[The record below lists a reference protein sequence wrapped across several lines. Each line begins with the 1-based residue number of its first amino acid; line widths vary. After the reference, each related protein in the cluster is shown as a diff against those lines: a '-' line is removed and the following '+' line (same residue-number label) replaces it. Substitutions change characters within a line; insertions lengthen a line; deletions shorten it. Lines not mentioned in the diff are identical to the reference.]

1 MQIVEYAKA
10 HPIATGAI
18 VIIGGF
24 LFIMIVSGG
33 GGGSSQAV
41 DNGPSDAEVAANATI
56 QAAQIQAQAAAQ
68 TASIGAGV
76 QLNSDNKAAE
86 VAMSQI
92 EGAKAV
98 QLAIVGAQS
107 DAVKLSLQQQQ
118 QRTNAIIG
126 SLGSLNKNN
135 RDDVLQALITGEKF
149 NEGQGSTRGLNIG
162 SALSGAGSL
171 ISSIGSVFSDQRLK
185 ENIRFAGYDRKGREV
200 YRFNYK
206 GSKRERLGY
215 ISDSLKRTDPERV
228 FTDPATGYDKV
239 DGMLYV

>member
-1 MQIVEYAKA
+1 MQIIEYAKA

-41 DNGPSDAEVAANATI
+41 DQGPSDAEIMANATI
-56 QAAQIQAQAAAQ
+56 QSAQIQAQAAAQ

-86 VAMSQI
+86 VAMAQI
-92 EGAKAV
+92 EGAKTI
-98 QLAIVGAQS
+98 QLAIVNAQS
-107 DAVKLSLQQQQ
+107 EAVKQQFAQQQAN
-118 QRTNAIIG
+118 TNAIIG

-135 RDDVLQALITGEKF
+135 RDDILQALITGQKF
-149 NEGQGSTRGLNIG
+149 NENASSSKGLNIG
-162 SALSGAGSL
+162 AAASGVGSL

-185 ENIRFAGYDRKGREV
+185 TDIRFAGYDSRGREL
-200 YRFNYK
+200 YYFKYK
-206 GSKRERLGY
+206 GSNRERLGY
-215 ISDSLKRTDPERV
+215 ISDSLKRTNPEMV
-228 FTDPATGYDKV
+228 ITDQFTGYDKV
-239 DGMLYV
+239 NGGLYV